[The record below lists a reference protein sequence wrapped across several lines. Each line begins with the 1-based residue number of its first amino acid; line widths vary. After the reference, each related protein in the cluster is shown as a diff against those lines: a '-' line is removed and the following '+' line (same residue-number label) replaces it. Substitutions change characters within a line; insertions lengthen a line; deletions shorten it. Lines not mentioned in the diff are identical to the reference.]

1 MQRFQFQYRAIL
13 PDGEPLVGVIAA
25 ADITAATALLTARGL
40 KSIEIA
46 PVESSTAATSKS
58 AVTAVALSAAEL
70 TQLAEHLEM
79 LTRSGLPLAPGL
91 RAMAKEHPR
100 QRLSAA
106 LLEVAGQLEAGHTL
120 DEALAGQPRLKDGN
134 LGRLIEAG
142 VRTGTLAQI
151 LSELVDIERASR
163 ELGRTIRLAIS
174 YPLLIL
180 ASVVVLAIL
189 VSLFLLPGFQEATGF
204 QAIHL
209 GWQLD
214 LSDRVSRIPLS
225 TRIVMWF
232 SGPRLA
238 IALACVAGG
247 TALLALLI
255 RLVCQPATYWRW
267 IEKTPFVGP
276 MVLWRN
282 VATWARLMGLFLEHG
297 IPAPAALQMAA
308 SGVRDANVAEKSR
321 ALATFTS
328 AGHGLAA
335 SVAAD
340 ARLPA
345 SLWPLLRWG
354 EDAGALPAALRTA
367 GDMFENRVRIRA
379 GLLRIVLPP
388 LVFVLVAFG
397 TLAIWN
403 ILLAPLIQSIN
414 ALSGV
419 TGW

>member
-1 MQRFQFQYRAIL
+1 MQRPSFQYRAIL

-25 ADITAATALLTARGL
+25 ADITAATALLAARGL

-91 RAMAKEHPR
+91 RAMAQEHPR

-106 LLEVAGQLEAGHTL
+106 LLEIASQLETGHTL
-120 DEALAGQPRLKDGN
+120 DEALAAQPRLKDGN

-189 VSLFLLPGFQEATGF
+189 VSLFLLPGFQET
-204 QAIHL
+204 IHP

-214 LSDRVSRIPLS
+214 FYDRDSRVPFS
-225 TRIVMWF
+225 TQIVMWF

-238 IALACVAGG
+238 IALAGVAGG
-247 TALLALLI
+247 AALLALLI

-297 IPAPAALQMAA
+297 IPAPTALQMAA
-308 SGVRDANVAEKSR
+308 SGVRDANVAEESR
-321 ALATFTS
+321 ALAAFTS

-335 SVAAD
+335 SVAAE

-345 SLWPLLRWG
+345 SLWPVLRWG
-354 EDAGALPAALRTA
+354 EDSGALPAALRTA

-403 ILLAPLIQSIN
+403 ILLAPLVQSIN